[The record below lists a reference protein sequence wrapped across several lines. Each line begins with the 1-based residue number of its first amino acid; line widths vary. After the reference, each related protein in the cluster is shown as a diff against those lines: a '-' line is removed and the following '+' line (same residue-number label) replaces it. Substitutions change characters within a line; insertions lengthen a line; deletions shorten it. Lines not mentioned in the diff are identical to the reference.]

1 MLRYGLGVLVVLAA
15 LLAGG
20 AGGLGVPSARG
31 AMPPVRADD
40 AARAPAVQSSFAL
53 HAAPSVVHDYLVRL
67 GEGGGEV
74 FFRLAVAPQLVPQIL
89 RLVDTDGNGTVA
101 PTEQQGWLDR
111 YLAGMHFTMDDQPV
125 AMGLVGASALDEP
138 KLLNSMRKPITVT
151 LQLTYTLPLDALGKT
166 PADHHFVLADN
177 TNYVNYDEY
186 YASWEDNPGAI
197 TLSHDLTQ
205 PANPATFEAIVER
218 DPTTHTPTAAPVAP
232 AGGAGLPPVQE
243 AAMGQYGAWLQDFLA
258 NPERN
263 PWLGLGLFLLAV
275 GLGGLHALTPGH
287 GKSVVAAYLVGSR
300 GRVRDALTLGG
311 IVTLTHTSS
320 VLVLGAALLAI
331 TNFGMP
337 RWLQPALEVL
347 SGALVILV
355 GLYTLVTRLQAL
367 RRGETHSHSHDP
379 ADPHSHSHGLN
390 LDHTHDHPHDH
401 SHALPTPAP
410 GSRSTAPGP
419 RTGLRDLLA
428 LGISGGLVPCPDAL
442 AILFLT
448 LYFHQGG
455 LGLALVSSFSIG
467 LAAVLMGIGV
477 LMVRARGLLERLL
490 PGGDHGPGWVRF
502 LPVVSAVLV
511 IGLGLALLL
520 GAVVGQHWA

>member
-1 MLRYGLGVLVVLAA
+1 MLRYWVGVLLLLAA
-15 LLAGG
+15 LAGEA
-20 AGGLGVPSARG
+20 AGGLSGTGTPGSLPPQRGGAAEVRSAL
-31 AMPPVRADD
+31 
-40 AARAPAVQSSFAL
+40 AL

-67 GEGGGEV
+67 GEGSGEV

-89 RLVDTDGNGTVA
+89 RLVDTDGNGTITA
-101 PTEQQGWLDR
+101 AERQGWLER
-111 YLAGMHFTMDDQPV
+111 YLAGLHFTMDDQPV
-125 AMGLVGASALDEP
+125 AMGVVGASALDEP
-138 KLLNSMRKPITVT
+138 LLLNSIRKPITVT
-151 LQLTYTLPLDALGKT
+151 LQLTYTLPLDPPGKT
-166 PADHHFVLADN
+166 PADHHFVLSDN

-186 YASWEDNPGAI
+186 YASWEDAPGAV

-205 PANPATFEAIVER
+205 PANPATFESIVER
-218 DPTTHTPTAAPVAP
+218 DPTTHTPTAAPP
-232 AGGAGLPPVQE
+232 TSAGDAGLPLSQE
-243 AAMGQYGAWLQDFLA
+243 AAMGQYGAWLQGFLE
-258 NPERN
+258 NPDGN

-300 GRVRDALTLGG
+300 GRVRDALALGG

-347 SGALVILV
+347 SGLLVILV
-355 GLYTLVTRLQAL
+355 GLYTLATRLRAL
-367 RRGETHSHSHDP
+367 QSGDTHTHHSHDP
-379 ADPHSHSHGLN
+379 NDPHSHSHGSAQS
-390 LDHTHDHPHDH
+390 HDH
-401 SHALPTPAP
+401 SHTVQPTAH
-410 GSRSTAPGP
+410 GSPPTARGS

-520 GAVVGQHWA
+520 GAALGQRWV

>member
-1 MLRYGLGVLVVLAA
+1 MLRYWVGVWVMLAA
-15 LLAGG
+15 LVAGG
-20 AGGLGVPSARG
+20 AAGLRVAGVPG
-31 AMPPVRADD
+31 ATTPVRAGVALDTPEV
-40 AARAPAVQSSFAL
+40 RSSLAL
-53 HAAPSVVHDYLVRL
+53 HAAPAVVHDYLVRL
-67 GEGGGEV
+67 GEGGGQV

-89 RLVDTDGNGTVA
+89 RLVDSDGNGTVA
-101 PTEQQGWLDR
+101 PAERQGWLDR

-125 AMGLVGASALDEP
+125 AVGLVGAAAIDAP
-138 KLLNSMRKPITVT
+138 TLLNSMRKPITVT
-151 LQLTYTLPLDALGKT
+151 LQLTYTLALDPPGKT

-186 YASWEDNPGAI
+186 YASWEDDAGAVI
-197 TLSHDLTQ
+197 LSHDLTQ

-218 DPTTHTPTAAPVAP
+218 DPTTHTPTAAPPVAP

-243 AAMGQYGAWLQDFLA
+243 AAMGPYSAWLQSFLE

-347 SGALVILV
+347 SGGLVMLV
-355 GLYTLVTRLQAL
+355 GLYTLVTRLRAL
-367 RRGETHSHSHDP
+367 RRGESHNHSHDP
-379 ADPHSHSHGLN
+379 ADPHSHSHALS
-390 LDHTHDHPHDH
+390 HDH
-401 SHALPTPAP
+401 SHGLQPLGHGPQTTDH
-410 GSRSTAPGP
+410 GS

-502 LPVVSAVLV
+502 LPVVSAILV

-520 GAVVGQHWA
+520 GAAIGQRWV